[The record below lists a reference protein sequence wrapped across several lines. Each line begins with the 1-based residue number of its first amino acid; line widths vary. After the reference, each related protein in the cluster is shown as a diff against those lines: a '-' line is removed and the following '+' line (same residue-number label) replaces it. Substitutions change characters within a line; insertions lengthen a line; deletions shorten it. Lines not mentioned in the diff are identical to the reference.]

1 MARIREIREV
11 PVDALTVG
19 EGQVRLRKVNEQLD
33 DLVDSIRLHGLLE
46 PIVVC
51 EDRGSPDRFEILMGQ
66 RRVLAHQR
74 LGRSTI
80 LAAII
85 DQPVDLETARALSL
99 TENLIRRDLD
109 SKDIID
115 ACTALYRK
123 YGSARAVAE
132 ETGIPYVQVLRHIK
146 YDRLKPRLRQMVDS
160 GEVRID
166 VALKAQD
173 TVAKSEGRIDVG
185 EAADLAEALAT
196 MTGAERRQILQ
207 AKRDHPHLPVK
218 ALIEEFWRADEKDRQ
233 IVVTIPAKVHSALQE
248 QARRTG
254 ITQDQAA
261 ARLLTAG
268 LEGVV

>member
-1 MARIREIREV
+1 MARISEIREV
-11 PVDALTVG
+11 PVENLTVG
-19 EGQVRLRKVNEQLD
+19 AGQVRLRRVDERLE

-51 EDRGSPDRFEILMGQ
+51 EDQDRPDRFEILMGQ

-74 LGRSTI
+74 LGRPTI

-85 DQPVDLETARALSL
+85 DQPVDLETAKALSL

-109 SKDIID
+109 SKDVID

-132 ETGIPYVQVLRHIK
+132 ETGIPYAQVLRHIK
-146 YDRLKPRLRQMVDS
+146 YDRLEPRLRQLVDC
-160 GEVRID
+160 GDIRID

-173 TVAKSEGRIDVG
+173 AVAKSEGQVDPG
-185 EAADLAEALAT
+185 EAVDLAEALTT

-207 AKRDHPHLPVK
+207 AKRNHPHVPVK
-218 ALIEEFWRADEKDRQ
+218 SLVGEFWNADEKDRQ
-233 IVVTIPAKVHSALQE
+233 IVVTIPAKIHSALQE
-248 QARRTG
+248 QARRMG

-261 ARLLTAG
+261 ARMLAAALAA
-268 LEGVV
+268 V